1 MPHLSRSHWKW
12 IPYAQYYGTAQS
24 VIYLATTF
32 RNCTIRQLATDSSQP
47 IVEYMMHNST
57 TSGSA
62 FELDPVVFNV
72 AVVCTS
78 VVWLVSCVLWV
89 RVQSDI
95 LVLIWLV
102 YSFGMLVLITIWGVK
117 TQLLIKLTSRTFW
130 PWGICQLLRRR
141 NLIKQ
146 LTKTSV
152 SKCPASNF
160 NSQLCCCSLI
170 GYTSISSTQL
180 WVSTTSQGMLALWDC
195 LYTSDFRHEE
205 SMLYLWLCGGCNGS
219 CWWRQMQ
226 WI

>member
-12 IPYAQYYGTAQS
+12 IPYAQCYGSAQS
-24 VIYLATTF
+24 VIHLATIF
-32 RNCTIRQLATDSSQP
+32 RNCTIRQLAPDSSHP

-57 TSGSA
+57 TSCSA
-62 FELDPVVFNV
+62 FEPDPVVFNV

-78 VVWLVSCVLWV
+78 VVWLQSCVLWV

-160 NSQLCCCSLI
+160 N
-170 GYTSISSTQL
+170 
-180 WVSTTSQGMLALWDC
+180 
-195 LYTSDFRHEE
+195 
-205 SMLYLWLCGGCNGS
+205 
-219 CWWRQMQ
+219 
-226 WI
+226 